1 VEHRLFCHITLNWRG
16 RPLTSHEVIVQTIA
30 ATTTRTGLRV
40 HAALDTGSYPTGASV
55 SDTEMTAL
63 PITRHAFHG
72 DWNYTLHPPP
82 DSPPTRS
89 QPPPRAPTEYDTAT
103 LAHPVLT
110 GMSQQDL
117 QHLTTALAALRHNLI
132 QDRQHQRR
140 VAAGKKPHAPRPGR
154 PVQFAFA
161 DRLLATILHLR
172 LQLPET
178 TLTTMFATSRSSIR
192 RAISETRQL
201 LDQHGVTINAITP
214 SAPIL
219 DLLNAAAT
227 DTATSRKIKMVS

>member
-1 VEHRLFCHITLNWRG
+1 
-16 RPLTSHEVIVQTIA
+16 VQTIA

-55 SDTEMTAL
+55 SDAEMTAL

-72 DWNYTLHPPP
+72 DWNYTLHPQP

-89 QPPPRAPTEYDTAT
+89 QPPPDTPTEYDTAT

-154 PVQFAFA
+154 PVQFTYA
-161 DRLLATILHLR
+161 DRVLATILHLR

-201 LDQHGVTINAITP
+201 LDQHGTTINAITP

-219 DLLNAAAT
+219 DLLKTAAT
-227 DTATSRKIKMVS
+227 DTPPTTRKIKMAS